1 LSREINRIDT
11 WTSTL
16 ADNGLFDKQK
26 KAFEKKDKNPD
37 DVFEDIQI
45 NLQDARRKLRN
56 DDLSGSEH
64 STSKALRSYD
74 QALYTPSRLWRFSN
88 VYAGPMW
95 IYLIGFLV
103 AVLTFYLI
111 YQLDVGILGLRNLE
125 PPGVAIEAAALHAAT
140 WGTVGAILRG
150 IWFLKDKVADRRYRN
165 SFRMYIL
172 SAPFLGG
179 LFGAILYFILI
190 AGLVVIVP
198 DRAGEIL
205 SGQTTTQPAPT
216 TTPQTNATTTPQ
228 TNATTT
234 PQTESTTQ
242 ANDNPSIRGAAIIP
256 FAALAGFNW
265 EWAIMIF
272 KRIGDTFKTEPE
284 PDDKIDR

>member
-1 LSREINRIDT
+1 LSREINRIDV

-26 KAFEKKDKNPD
+26 KAFEKKGINPETIFDK
-37 DVFEDIQI
+37 IQTD
-45 NLQDARRKLRN
+45 LMEARRKLHN
-56 DDLSGSEH
+56 VDLSGSEY

-88 VYAGPMW
+88 VYAGSMW

-103 AVLTFYLI
+103 AVLTFYWI
-111 YQLDVGILGLRNLE
+111 QLDVNILGIN
-125 PPGVAIEAAALHAAT
+125 PPGVAIEQAALHAAT

-150 IWFLKDKVADRRYRN
+150 IWFLKDKVSDRRYRN
-165 SFRMYIL
+165 SFRIYLL
-172 SAPFLGG
+172 STPFLGG

-190 AGLVVIVP
+190 AGLVVIAP
-198 DRAGEIL
+198 GEADEIFR
-205 SGQTTTQPAPT
+205 QTTTQP
-216 TTPQTNATTTPQ
+216 NATTTQP
-228 TNATTT
+228 NATTT
-234 PQTESTTQ
+234 QPNATTTQ
-242 ANDNPSIRGAAIIP
+242 PNATTTQQESMTQADDTPIESVAIIP

-272 KRIGDTFKTEPE
+272 KRIGDTFRGEPE
-284 PDDKIDR
+284 SEDKIER